1 MKRIGGRKG
10 LGKKAEILIV
20 GSGLAGMSAGRVL
33 SASGYQVTVFDKGF
47 RWRDIRNPAPG
58 IEAVVNRLY
67 FFLTVLGMSGLVI
80 GGVGVSTSVSSYLNL
95 KRGTI
100 ATLKTLG
107 STTNML
113 SKIYL
118 FQILI
123 MSFLGTTMGATTG
136 SLILQLAE
144 STLIKIFPLLRFF

>member
-1 MKRIGGRKG
+1 MNKETLFETPIYYLKTENNQD
-10 LGKKAEILIV
+10 LENLKSLFFQKN
-20 GSGLAGMSAGRVL
+20 
-33 SASGYQVTVFDKGF
+33 FDKGF

-107 STTNML
+107 STSTNML
-113 SKIYL
+113 VKFTFSKY
-118 FQILI
+118 
-123 MSFLGTTMGATTG
+123 
-136 SLILQLAE
+136 
-144 STLIKIFPLLRFF
+144 